1 MRDIEF
7 RGKTKNSNKW
17 IYGNLIIKKR
27 KLSVQTLEK
36 ELFEYKYSIQYINKN
51 VKTTTIEVQK
61 DTIGQYVGTGEY
73 GRIYEGMKLYDEY
86 AEEYCTIEYDEEDC
100 GFILIYDGYTER
112 IESLAGLQIVN
123 EDLLEKGAEEIK

>member
-51 VKTTTIEVQK
+51 GKTTTIEVQK

-100 GFILIYDGYTER
+100 GFRLIYDGYTER

-123 EDLLEKGAEEIK
+123 EDLLEKGAEK

>member
-1 MRDIEF
+1 MREIEF

-27 KLSVQTLEK
+27 KSSVQTLEK

-51 VKTTTIEVQK
+51 GKTTTIEVQK

-100 GFILIYDGYTER
+100 EFRLIYDGYTER

-123 EDLLEKGAEEIK
+123 EDLLEKGAEE

>member
-1 MRDIEF
+1 MREIEF

-51 VKTTTIEVQK
+51 GKTTTIEVQK

-100 GFILIYDGYTER
+100 GFRLIYDGYTER

-123 EDLLEKGAEEIK
+123 EDLLEKGAEK

>member
-1 MRDIEF
+1 MREIEF

-51 VKTTTIEVQK
+51 GKTTTIEVQK

-100 GFILIYDGYTER
+100 GFRLIYDGYTER

-123 EDLLEKGAEEIK
+123 EDLLEKGAEE

>member
-51 VKTTTIEVQK
+51 RKTTTIEVQK
-61 DTIGQYVGTGEY
+61 DTIGQYVGAGEY

-100 GFILIYDGYTER
+100 AFRLIYDGYTER

-123 EDLLEKGAEEIK
+123 EDLLEKGVKDE